1 MYIQSGVW
9 VIISR
14 HDYDSGAAGSGF
26 INTVNH
32 FINSIRFRIMA
43 AIIIMGILPMLV
55 MEHGVITTF
64 RQSVIKNK
72 VIDIQSQLNQIARK
86 IGSGNSFIDEKTNVC
101 KEDITLLSDVFNG
114 RILVVNSQMR
124 IIYDTYVFEEGKTL
138 ISEMVINGLS
148 GNGDR
153 EIINDGEIIEISVPI
168 CYGNDQIIGLL
179 LADVNEGEFLVT
191 LEETS
196 SELYV
201 IRILLMLAIIVIAV
215 VFSGLLVE
223 PIEAITRSI
232 RRFSQGY
239 NEHVTE
245 SGYSEIAELSG
256 EFNNLFGRMSKLD
269 ESRQEFVSNVSHE
282 LKTPITSIKV
292 LADSLNGQEDVPV
305 ELYREFMEDIVKEI
319 DRENKIINDLLTLV
333 RLDKTAAAL
342 NINSVNINE
351 LIESVLKRLSPLA
364 SRENIEI
371 TYESFRNVTADVD
384 EVKLSLAIT
393 NLVENAIK
401 YNKKDGWIKV
411 SLNADHKF
419 FYVQVEDSGI
429 GIPKDQQD
437 KVFERFYRVDKTRSR
452 ETGGTGLG
460 LAITRD
466 AVIMHNGLIK
476 LESRENEGSRFIIR
490 IPLNYSGTGR

>member
-14 HDYDSGAAGSGF
+14 HDYGSGKAESGIF
-26 INTVNH
+26 NTINK

-43 AIIIMGILPMLV
+43 AVIIMGILPMLV
-55 MEHGVITTF
+55 MEHGVISAC
-64 RQSVIKNK
+64 RQSLVRNK

-86 IGSGNSFIDEKTNVC
+86 IGSVNPFIDEKTNIFQ
-101 KEDITLLSDVFNG
+101 EEITLLSDVFDG

-138 ISEMVINGLS
+138 ISEAVVNGLS
-148 GNGDR
+148 GNGSQLMKDEGGIV
-153 EIINDGEIIEISVPI
+153 EITVPI
-168 CYGNDQIIGLL
+168 YYGNNQIVGLL
-179 LADVNEGEFLVT
+179 LVYVNESEFLVT
-191 LEETS
+191 IKETS

-201 IRILLMLAIIVIAV
+201 IRILLMLAIVVMAV

-239 NEHVTE
+239 HEHVTE
-245 SGYSEIAELSG
+245 NGYSEIAELSE
-256 EFNNLFGRMSKLD
+256 EFNDLFGRMTKLD

-292 LADSLNGQEDVPV
+292 LADSLNGQKDVPV
-305 ELYREFMEDIVKEI
+305 ELYREFMADIAKEI
-319 DRENKIINDLLTLV
+319 DREDKIINDLLTLV

-342 NINSVNINE
+342 NISSVNINE
-351 LIESVLKRLSPLA
+351 LVESVLKRLSPIA

-429 GIPKDQQD
+429 GIPKEQQD

-466 AVIMHNGLIK
+466 SVMMHNGSIK
-476 LESRENEGSRFIIR
+476 LESRENEGSKFIIR